1 MRFTM
6 VAPCLSDQQCQTAT
20 RFTSPRGEVNTTSR
34 SRDASASELCQPSSA
49 HDPEKLA
56 LGPDPRV
63 DFRFSD
69 QDHAQTKK
77 EAKRRQACS
86 QNDRAIRA
94 RRAAQISVRG
104 LPHLIRRVRSPAG
117 VPPRLLGRRAN
128 ASFRLRHALPG
139 TRSPC
144 PSPATWSQTGRNAGR
159 AFSPKPPGAR
169 HNPRPQAP
177 HSLHDQVCL
186 EITSLIE
193 RDEKRLFLRRRQSQ
207 RRLNFSR

>member
-1 MRFTM
+1 MTIQDEPLVIARRKMRFTM

-104 LPHLIRRVRSPAG
+104 LRTPD
-117 VPPRLLGRRAN
+117 
-128 ASFRLRHALPG
+128 
-139 TRSPC
+139 
-144 PSPATWSQTGRNAGR
+144 
-159 AFSPKPPGAR
+159 PPGALACR
-169 HNPRPQAP
+169 CSAAA
-177 HSLHDQVCL
+177 
-186 EITSLIE
+186 
-193 RDEKRLFLRRRQSQ
+193 LREASQ
-207 RRLNFSR
+207 RLLSTSARASWDAVSLSQSSDMVADRS